1 MKPYPLLIF
10 AALWLSAPVFAS
22 DSSTCLFEDMYI
34 EAINLPTALYD
45 GLDSGTFVYQFEAKA
60 RFEEGLGQY
69 NRQSTR
75 WTTEDY
81 RLNFAPNLSDVI
93 DSPIKFVGEAT
104 RNKEVSMT
112 VGQWSDIAISPL
124 EYERELSLN
133 FTLAL
138 KNSGIKKLL
147 EDGKKYIEFDINARL
162 APENFACDNKAG
174 TIKIPIRRNA
184 NVKISGLSDI
194 YLSDQA
200 PTASTTACIYSSS
213 GLVGVTLDSRNA
225 KSNGNLVVK
234 NGFIKRVQY
243 GVTATY
249 LPTGQRSE
257 EQTKER
263 SSWLQRWPAHQS
275 SQSCEGMPNYEFTV
289 AMKDKGSAEG
299 MYTDTLTI
307 KVEAQ

>member
-22 DSSTCLFEDMYI
+22 DSSKCLFENMYI
-34 EAINLPTALYD
+34 EATNLPTVLYD
-45 GLDSGTFVYQFEAKA
+45 GLDSGTFVYRFEAKA
-60 RFEEGLGQY
+60 RFEEGWGVT
-69 NRQSTR
+69 RQSTR
-75 WTTEDY
+75 WRTEDY
-81 RLNFAPNLSDVI
+81 RLSFTPNLSDVI
-93 DSPIKFVGEAT
+93 DSPIKFIGEAT
-104 RNKEVSMT
+104 RDKEVSMT

-124 EYERELSLN
+124 EYGRELSIN

-162 APENFACDNKAG
+162 APEDFVCDNKAG

-184 NVKISGLSDI
+184 NVKISGLSDV

-200 PTASTTACIYSSS
+200 PMASTTACIYSSS
-213 GLVGVTLDSRNA
+213 GSVGVTLDSRNA
-225 KSNGNLVVK
+225 KSNRNFVVK
-234 NGFIKRVQY
+234 NGFISRVQY

-257 EQTKER
+257 EQTKET

-289 AMKDKGSAEG
+289 AMKGKGSAEG
-299 MYTDTLTI
+299 VYTDTLTI
-307 KVEAQ
+307 KVKAQ

>member
-22 DSSTCLFEDMYI
+22 DSSKCLFENMYI
-34 EAINLPTALYD
+34 EATNLPTVLYD
-45 GLDSGTFVYQFEAKA
+45 GLDSGTFVYRFEAKA
-60 RFEEGLGQY
+60 RFEEGWGVT
-69 NRQSTR
+69 RQSTR
-75 WTTEDY
+75 WRTEDY
-81 RLNFAPNLSDVI
+81 RLSFTPNLSDVI
-93 DSPIKFVGEAT
+93 DSPIKFIGEAT
-104 RNKEVSMT
+104 RDKEVSMT

-184 NVKISGLSDI
+184 NVKISGLSDV

-200 PTASTTACIYSSS
+200 PMASTTACIYSSS
-213 GLVGVTLDSRNA
+213 GSVGVTLDSRNA
-225 KSNGNLVVK
+225 KSNRNFVVK
-234 NGFIKRVQY
+234 NGFISRVQY

-257 EQTKER
+257 EQTKET

-289 AMKDKGSAEG
+289 AMKGKGSAEG
-299 MYTDTLTI
+299 VYTDTLTI
-307 KVEAQ
+307 KVKAQ

>member
-10 AALWLSAPVFAS
+10 AALWLSAPVFAF
-22 DSSTCLFEDMYI
+22 DSSNCLFENMYI
-34 EAINLPTALYD
+34 EATSLPTALYD
-45 GLDSGTFVYQFEAKA
+45 GLDSGTFVYRFEAKA
-60 RFEEGLGQY
+60 RFEEGWEHT
-69 NRQSTR
+69 RQSTR
-75 WTTEDY
+75 WRTEDY
-81 RLNFAPNLSDVI
+81 RLSFTPNLSDVI
-93 DSPIKFVGEAT
+93 DSPIKFIGEAT
-104 RNKEVSMT
+104 QNKEVSMT

-124 EYERELSLN
+124 EYGRELSIN

-147 EDGKKYIEFDINARL
+147 EDGKKYIEFDIQARL
-162 APENFACDNKAG
+162 STEHPACNNKAG

-184 NVKISGLSDI
+184 NVKISGLSDV

-200 PTASTTACIYSSS
+200 PTASTAACIYSSS

-225 KSNGNLVVK
+225 KSNRNFVVK
-234 NGFIKRVQY
+234 NGFIRKVEY

-257 EQTKER
+257 EQTKET

-299 MYTDTLTI
+299 VYTDTLTI